1 MTENSE
7 DKFIRLAEKRVN
19 SAIKAIKLI
28 GNLSN
33 RTNYTYSEEDIE
45 SIFNALNKELK
56 ECKERFRRSS
66 VKQDSV
72 FSLKKQYREK

>member
-1 MTENSE
+1 MSENNE

-19 SAIKAIKLI
+19 NVIKSIRLI

-33 RTNYTYSEEDIE
+33 RTNYSYSDKDID

-56 ECKERFRRSS
+56 ECQGRFKQSS
-66 VKQDSV
+66 SRKNLN
-72 FSLKKQYREK
+72 FSLNK